1 MWTNCSHICCL
12 CRGVVCPLVR
22 WPTIER
28 SGDQDRAQLPAFE
41 AVTFPEWLR
50 SFECGDSSVL
60 VARDSEGQ
68 VLGSLLFRGPGPVSV
83 FAPVL
88 GPMARTISWVG
99 VASQAQDG
107 GVGQCD
113 GRPGVGA
120 APRRRHPHVPHRLG
134 RPASLLRSAGLR
146 TLAAPSG
153 VPAPVTR
160 AAGGQH
166 TEARDRRPHVS
177 S

>member
-28 SGDQDRAQLPAFE
+28 SGDQDRAQVPAFE
-41 AVTFPEWLR
+41 AVTFPGWLR
-50 SFECGDSSVL
+50 SFECGDCSVL

-88 GPMARTISWVG
+88 DPMARTISWVG

-107 GVGQCD
+107 AVGSAMVARASELLRDAGTRTCHIDWVVRQAFYVWL
-113 GRPGVGA
+113 GY
-120 APRRRHPHVPHRLG
+120 APWRRHLVSRRRLPEPREE
-134 RPASLLRSAGLR
+134 S
-146 TLAAPSG
+146 
-153 VPAPVTR
+153 TR
-160 AAGGQH
+160 R
-166 TEARDRRPHVS
+166 RDRRPHVS

>member
-1 MWTNCSHICCL
+1 MWTNRSHICCL

-28 SGDQDRAQLPAFE
+28 SGDQDRAQVPAFE
-41 AVTFPEWLR
+41 AATFPGWLR
-50 SFECGDSSVL
+50 SFECDGSSVL

-68 VLGSLLFRGPGPVSV
+68 VLGSVLFRGPGPVSV

-88 GPMARTISWVG
+88 GPIARTISWVG

-107 GVGQCD
+107 GGGQCD
-113 GRPGVGA
+113 GRRASELLHDAGTRTCHIDRVVRQAFYVRLGY
-120 APRRRHPHVPHRLG
+120 APWRRHLVSRRRLPEPREESTG
-134 RPASLLRSAGLR
+134 R
-146 TLAAPSG
+146 
-153 VPAPVTR
+153 
-160 AAGGQH
+160 
-166 TEARDRRPHVS
+166 RDRRPHVS